1 MTNNLTPRLPAKRPL
16 WWSDAVLNL
25 QETILDLDT
34 PPVYIVGGA
43 VRDAYLHRPI
53 KDVDLATPGDAI
65 KLARQ
70 LANHLN
76 GDIFVMDKERD
87 VARVFLETAEGRL
100 TIDVAHFRGDDLLA
114 DLLGRDFTLNA
125 IATDLRGYLDQFIDP
140 LNAEADLERGIL
152 RRCTPISL
160 QDDPIRALRGVRQS
174 VQLGLRIEP
183 ETLKDI
189 RAHVHRLMDTSPER
203 VRDEL
208 FNLLLLDKPAA
219 ALRIADTVGL
229 LTHIF
234 PELVPLH
241 GLTQAKPHITDIWQ
255 HTLLVVE
262 KLQQIITA
270 ISPRRTDA
278 TAAVFDLGMFVI
290 QIDRYRWQLN
300 THLDEKGANERGH
313 RAVLL
318 LAALLHNAGKGIL
331 SPDSTGD
338 IAESVG
344 IAETRADALRL
355 SNPEKKRLLTA
366 IAHYR
371 RVLDTPEFTVLE
383 KHRFWYTLGV
393 AGVDVCLLALA
404 DYLGTVHTAIEQ
416 DIWLKLVDR
425 VRDLFS
431 AWYDLHDS
439 VVKPP
444 SLVNGNDLMTHFN
457 LAAGPIIGT
466 LLDAIRE
473 AQVVG
478 DVTTAD
484 EAYALAGR
492 LLGDSTR

>member
-1 MTNNLTPRLPAKRPL
+1 MTHDLTPHLPANRPL

-25 QETILDLDT
+25 QETLLDLET

-70 LANHLN
+70 LANHLK

-87 VARVFLETAEGRL
+87 VARVFLETPEGRL

-114 DLLGRDFTLNA
+114 DLLGRDFTMNA
-125 IATDLRGYLDQFIDP
+125 LATDLRGYLDLFIDP
-140 LNAEADLERGIL
+140 LNAESDIEKNIL
-152 RRCTPISL
+152 RRCTPSSVA
-160 QDDPIRALRGVRQS
+160 DDPIRALRGIRQS

-189 RAHVHRLMDTSPER
+189 RAHAHRLMDTSPER

-229 LTHIF
+229 LPHIF

-241 GLTQAKPHITDIWQ
+241 GLAQSKPHIADAWQ

-262 KLQQIITA
+262 KLQHIIIA

-278 TAAVFDLGMFVI
+278 TAAVFDLGMLII
-290 QIDRYRWQLN
+290 QLDRFRWQLN
-300 THLDEKGANERGH
+300 THLDEKGANERIH
-313 RAVLL
+313 RALLL
-318 LAALLHNAGKGIL
+318 LAALLHNAGKGVL
-331 SPDSTGD
+331 SPDSTGY

-393 AGVDVCLLALA
+393 AGIDVCLLAVA
-404 DYLGTVHTAIEQ
+404 DYLGTVYTEIDQ
-416 DIWLKLVDR
+416 QIWLKLVDR
-425 VRDLFS
+425 VRDLLS
-431 AWYDLHDS
+431 VWYEQHDTI
-439 VVKPP
+439 VKPP
-444 SLVNGNDLMTHFN
+444 TLVNGNDLMTHFN

-478 DVTTAD
+478 EVATAD
-484 EAYALAGR
+484 DAYALAGR
-492 LLGDSTR
+492 LLANSL